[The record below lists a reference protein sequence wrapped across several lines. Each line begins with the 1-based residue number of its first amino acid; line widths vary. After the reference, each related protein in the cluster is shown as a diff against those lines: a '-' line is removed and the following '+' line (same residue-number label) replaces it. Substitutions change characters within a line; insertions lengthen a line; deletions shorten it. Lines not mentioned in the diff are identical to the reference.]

1 MSFETDKVHVPLWWF
16 LIGAV
21 LVVSGLLGYAYY
33 YWIDET
39 DTKLLGLVGGILT
52 GLIVYAA
59 TFVTLLRPLQELD
72 RFQRM
77 GVKRLLANRHEKAN
91 YRDLVAGA
99 RQRVY
104 VMGASCGRFVK
115 DFMDVDSDDKVLIDA
130 LNAHPNLKVRL
141 LIPTD
146 KKMSASTRSSTQT
159 MLAQLAAV
167 RQIHGA
173 RIELH
178 RFDDTARHSFVLVDD
193 DLVAGPVFDGDKS
206 RHAPAVHVSAG
217 TAFGQKYCAYFD
229 DMWDNHSVGA

>member
-1 MSFETDKVHVPLWWF
+1 MNFQIDGVRVPLWVL
-16 LIGAV
+16 LIVAV
-21 LVVSGLLGYAYY
+21 TVVTIALGYAYY
-33 YWIDET
+33 QIDEK
-39 DTKLLGLVGGILT
+39 DAKLLNLVGGILT
-52 GLIVYAA
+52 GFIVYLA
-59 TFVTLLRPLQELD
+59 TFITLLRPIRELD
-72 RFQRM
+72 HFHRM

-91 YRDLVAGA
+91 YRDLVSGA

-146 KKMSASTRSSTQT
+146 KKMSANTRSNTQN
-159 MLAQLAAV
+159 MLKQLAAV
-167 RQIHGA
+167 QRIHGD
-173 RIELH
+173 RVELH
-178 RFDDTARHSFVLVDD
+178 RFDDAARHSFVLVDD

-206 RHAPAVHVSAG
+206 RHAPAVHVTAG

-229 DMWDNHSVGA
+229 DMWDNHSACP

>member
-1 MSFETDKVHVPLWWF
+1 MNFELDRVRIPLWVL
-16 LIGAV
+16 LIAAV
-21 LVVSGLLGYAYY
+21 TVVTIALGYAYY
-33 YWIDET
+33 KIDEK
-39 DTKLLGLVGGILT
+39 DAKLLNLVGGILT
-52 GLIVYAA
+52 GSIVYLA
-59 TFVTLLRPLQELD
+59 TFITLLRPIRELD
-72 RFQRM
+72 HFHRM

-146 KKMSASTRSSTQT
+146 QKMSASTRSSTQT
-159 MLAQLAAV
+159 MLTQLAAV
-167 RQIHGA
+167 RRIHGA

-178 RFDDTARHSFVLVDD
+178 RFDDAARHSFVLVDD

-206 RHAPAVHVSAG
+206 RHAPAVHVTAG

-229 DMWDNHSVGA
+229 DMWDNHSVSA

>member
-1 MSFETDKVHVPLWWF
+1 MNFELDRVRIPLWVL
-16 LIGAV
+16 LITAV
-21 LVVSGLLGYAYY
+21 TVVTIALGCAYY
-33 YWIDET
+33 KIDEK
-39 DTKLLGLVGGILT
+39 DAKLLNLVGGILT
-52 GLIVYAA
+52 GFIVYLA
-59 TFVTLLRPLQELD
+59 TFITLLRPIRELD
-72 RFQRM
+72 HFHRM

-99 RQRVY
+99 RQRVC

-130 LNAHPNLKVRL
+130 LNAYPNLKVRL

-146 KKMSASTRSSTQT
+146 QKMSASTRSSTQT
-159 MLAQLAAV
+159 MLTQLAAA
-167 RQIHGA
+167 RNIHGA

-178 RFDDTARHSFVLVDD
+178 RFDDAARHSFVLVDD

-206 RHAPAVHVSAG
+206 RHAPAVHVTAG

-229 DMWDNHSVGA
+229 DMWDNHSVSA

>member
-1 MSFETDKVHVPLWWF
+1 MNFELDRVRLPLWGI
-16 LIGAV
+16 LIG
-21 LVVSGLLGYAYY
+21 VVTVVTFALGYAYY
-33 YWIDET
+33 KIDER
-39 DTKLLGLVGGILT
+39 DAKMLGLVGGILT
-52 GLIVYAA
+52 GFIVYLA
-59 TFVTLLRPLQELD
+59 TFITLLRPIRELD
-72 RFQRM
+72 HFQRM

-91 YRDLVAGA
+91 YRYLVAGA

-146 KKMSASTRSSTQT
+146 RKMSTSTRSSTQT
-159 MLAQLAAV
+159 MLKQLIAV
-167 RQIHGA
+167 QNLYGN

-178 RFDDTARHSFVLVDD
+178 RFDDAARHSFVLVDN

-206 RHAPAVHVSAG
+206 RHAPAVHVTAG

-229 DMWDNHSVGA
+229 DMWDNHSVSA

>member
-1 MSFETDKVHVPLWWF
+1 MNFELDRVHVPLWVF

-21 LVVSGLLGYAYY
+21 IVASALLGYAYY
-33 YWIDET
+33 RIDET

-59 TFVTLLRPLQELD
+59 TFVTLLRPLRDLD

-77 GVKRLLANRHEKAN
+77 GVKRLLTNRHEKAD
-91 YRDLVAGA
+91 YRDMIAGA

-104 VMGASCGRFVK
+104 VMGTSCSRFVR
-115 DFMDVDSDDKVLIDA
+115 DFMDRDGDDKVLIDA
-130 LNAHPNLKVRL
+130 LSAHPNLKIRL

-146 KKMSASTRSSTQT
+146 KKMSTSTRSSTQT
-159 MLAQLAAV
+159 MLTQLAAV
-167 RQIHGA
+167 QNLYGN
-173 RIELH
+173 RIELR
-178 RFDDTARHSFVLVDD
+178 RFDDVARHSFVLVDD

-206 RHAPAVHVSAG
+206 RHAPAVHVTAG

-229 DMWDNHSVGA
+229 DMWDKHSVSG

>member
-1 MSFETDKVHVPLWWF
+1 MNFELDRVHVPLWVI

-21 LVVSGLLGYAYY
+21 IVASALLGYAYY
-33 YWIDET
+33 RLDEN
-39 DTKLLGLVGGILT
+39 DSKLLGLVGGILT

-99 RQRVY
+99 HQRVY

-159 MLAQLAAV
+159 MLTQLAAV
-167 RQIHGA
+167 RTIHGA

-178 RFDDTARHSFVLVDD
+178 RFDDAARHSFVLVDD

-206 RHAPAVHVSAG
+206 RHAPAVHVTAG

-229 DMWDNHSVGA
+229 DMWDNHSVSA